1 MYLPSSYHSLI
12 LRELHEDAINF
23 CRTWLLSRR
32 SWLDIIRDHIQFAGF
47 PYGEFKS
54 VKTCEAISTICFWR
68 SFYEYS
74 DSISFQFKSE
84 WICCFVGH
92 TAIQFLSSR
101 WLNPSLLRFFLQIL
115 VDVLTKE
122 SIVCK
127 LKMLKTA
134 SSFVNSR
141 LHAVKAQT
149 LVLAR

>member
-1 MYLPSSYHSLI
+1 MVSSKVSKHVKLFLLFVFGDHFMNILI
-12 LRELHEDAINF
+12 LFFSSSNLNEFVVL
-23 CRTWLLSRR
+23 
-32 SWLDIIRDHIQFAGF
+32 LDIQQF
-47 PYGEFKS
+47 
-54 VKTCEAISTICFWR
+54 
-68 SFYEYS
+68 
-74 DSISFQFKSE
+74 
-84 WICCFVGH
+84 
-92 TAIQFLSSR
+92 
-101 WLNPSLLRFFLQIL
+101 SLFFRNDLILLYYVFFLQIL

>member
-1 MYLPSSYHSLI
+1 MKMPSTFVGRGFSLEEAGQTLSEIRSNLLDSLMVSSKVSKHVKLFLLFVFGDHFMNILI
-12 LRELHEDAINF
+12 LFFSSSNLNEFVVL
-23 CRTWLLSRR
+23 
-32 SWLDIIRDHIQFAGF
+32 LDIQQFSLFFRDDLI
-47 PYGEFKS
+47 
-54 VKTCEAISTICFWR
+54 
-68 SFYEYS
+68 
-74 DSISFQFKSE
+74 
-84 WICCFVGH
+84 
-92 TAIQFLSSR
+92 
-101 WLNPSLLRFFLQIL
+101 LLYYVFFLQIL

>member
-1 MYLPSSYHSLI
+1 MPSTFVGRGFSLEEAGQTLSEIRSNLLDSLMVSSKVSKHVKLFPLFVFGDHFMNILI
-12 LRELHEDAINF
+12 LFFSSSNLNEFVVL
-23 CRTWLLSRR
+23 
-32 SWLDIIRDHIQFAGF
+32 LDIQQFSLFFRDDLI
-47 PYGEFKS
+47 
-54 VKTCEAISTICFWR
+54 
-68 SFYEYS
+68 
-74 DSISFQFKSE
+74 
-84 WICCFVGH
+84 
-92 TAIQFLSSR
+92 
-101 WLNPSLLRFFLQIL
+101 LLYYVFFLQIL